1 MIYQAILTASLF
13 LLLAFGIEHLGR
25 WSGIP
30 SVVILIVTGLVG
42 RPALNFL
49 GIEFTGLDTAVPVI
63 GTIGLILIVL
73 EGAFEI
79 ELRRDRIKLATWASL
94 SALVGLLL
102 CMFLFALAASI
113 AFNLT
118 LVQSL
123 LVAIPFSVISS
134 AVAIPSSSFL
144 PLQGR
149 EFIVYE
155 SSISD
160 ILGILFFFTVLNSD
174 GSVGSIFSSL
184 MGDGL
189 LSILLGAVCAIALLL
204 ILLRIE
210 GHVRFTPLL
219 ATLFALYAVGK
230 LWHLSPLLMV
240 LLFGLA
246 INNLRLFTG
255 LPVLRGLLDNE
266 FEKTLAEF
274 KSLTTELTFAVR
286 GFFFIIL
293 GYWTDWTALA
303 DPVAWLIA
311 VVVLAVIFFSRSF
324 WMRLSRIGMGAALT
338 WIAPRGLITVLLFLS
353 AKETVEL
360 PSSMDGAVLLVVFAS
375 ALMVAVGRILWS
387 KQAPPPSPPNET
399 AQTEPETGLVRLPGN
414 PAD

>member
-79 ELRRDRIKLATWASL
+79 ELRRDRVKLAAWASL
-94 SALVGLLL
+94 SAVVGLLI
-102 CMFLFALAASI
+102 CMFLFALLASI

-246 INNLRLFTG
+246 INNLRLFTR

-324 WMRLSRIGMGAALT
+324 WMRLARIGMGAALT

-353 AKETVEL
+353 AKETLEL

>member
-79 ELRRDRIKLATWASL
+79 ELRRDRVKLAAWASL
-94 SALVGLLL
+94 SAVVGLLI
-102 CMFLFALAASI
+102 CMFLFALLASI

>member
-13 LLLAFGIEHLGR
+13 LLLAVGIEHFGR

-353 AKETVEL
+353 AKETVKL

>member
-79 ELRRDRIKLATWASL
+79 ELRRDRVKLAAWASL
-94 SALVGLLL
+94 SAVVGLLI
-102 CMFLFALAASI
+102 CMFLFALLASI

-255 LPVLRGLLDNE
+255 LPVLRGLLDSE

>member
-246 INNLRLFTG
+246 INNLRLFTR

>member
-79 ELRRDRIKLATWASL
+79 ELRRDRVKLAAWASL
-94 SALVGLLL
+94 SAVVGLLI
-102 CMFLFALAASI
+102 CMFLFALLASI

-246 INNLRLFTG
+246 INNLRLFTR

>member
-1 MIYQAILTASLF
+1 M
-13 LLLAFGIEHLGR
+13 
-25 WSGIP
+25 
-30 SVVILIVTGLVG
+30 VILIVTGLVG
-42 RPALNFL
+42 RPVLSFL
-49 GIEFTGLDTAVPVI
+49 GIEFAGLDTAVPVI
-63 GTIGLILIVL
+63 GTIGLILSVL

-79 ELRRDRIKLATWASL
+79 ELRRDRIKLAAWAAL
-94 SALVGLLL
+94 SAVVCLLVCMLL
-102 CMFLFALAASI
+102 FTLAASL
-113 AFNLT
+113 AFQLS

-134 AVAIPSSSFL
+134 TVAIPSSSFL

-189 LSILLGAVCAIALLL
+189 LSILLGAVCAIVLLL
-204 ILLRIE
+204 LLLRIE

-219 ATLFALYAVGK
+219 ALYAVGK

-246 INNLRLFTG
+246 INNLKLFTG
-255 LPVLRGLLDNE
+255 LPALRGLLDSE
-266 FEKTLAEF
+266 FEKPLAEF

-324 WMRLSRIGMGAALT
+324 WMRLSRIGMGRILT

-353 AKETVEL
+353 AKETVKL
-360 PSSMDGAVLLVVFAS
+360 PSCMDGAVLLVVFAS
-375 ALMVAVGRILWS
+375 ALLVAVGRIQWS
-387 KQAPPPSPPNET
+387 KQVPPPSPPNET
-399 AQTEPETGLVRLPGN
+399 VQAEPEIGLLRLPDN
-414 PAD
+414 LAD

>member
-79 ELRRDRIKLATWASL
+79 ELRRDRVKLAAWASL
-94 SALVGLLL
+94 SAVVGLLI
-102 CMFLFALAASI
+102 CMFLFALLASI

-353 AKETVEL
+353 AKETVKL

-375 ALMVAVGRILWS
+375 ALMVAVGRILWA
-387 KQAPPPSPPNET
+387 KQTPPSSPPNET

>member
-13 LLLAFGIEHLGR
+13 LLLAFGIEHFGR

-94 SALVGLLL
+94 SAIVGLLI
-102 CMFLFALAASI
+102 CTFLFALAASI

>member
-79 ELRRDRIKLATWASL
+79 ELRRDRVKLAAWASL
-94 SALVGLLL
+94 SAVVGLLI
-102 CMFLFALAASI
+102 CMFLFALLASI

-118 LVQSL
+118 LVPSL

>member
-94 SALVGLLL
+94 SAIVGLLI
-102 CMFLFALAASI
+102 CTFLFALAASI

-255 LPVLRGLLDNE
+255 LPVLRGLLDSE

-375 ALMVAVGRILWS
+375 ALMVAVGRILWA
-387 KQAPPPSPPNET
+387 KQTPPSSPPNET

>member
-13 LLLAFGIEHLGR
+13 LLLAFGIEHFGR

-94 SALVGLLL
+94 SAIVGLLI
-102 CMFLFALAASI
+102 CTFLFALAASI

-189 LSILLGAVCAIALLL
+189 LSILLGAVCAIVLLL
-204 ILLRIE
+204 LLLRIE

-219 ATLFALYAVGK
+219 ALYAVGK

-246 INNLRLFTG
+246 INNLKLFTG

-324 WMRLSRIGMGAALT
+324 WMRLSRIGMGRILT

-353 AKETVEL
+353 AKETVKL